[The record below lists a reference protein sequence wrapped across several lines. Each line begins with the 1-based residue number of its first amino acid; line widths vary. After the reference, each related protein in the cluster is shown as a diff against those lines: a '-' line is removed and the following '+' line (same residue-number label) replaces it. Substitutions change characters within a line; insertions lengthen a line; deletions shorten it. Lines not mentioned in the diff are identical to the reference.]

1 MMARVHLLRYLLT
14 VFWHLPGSWK
24 QRIRIV
30 RKMGRSIRDY
40 VSEGAD
46 VTYGQLVKRFGEPR
60 QVGFTCVNE
69 METDE
74 LVKELTN
81 KKNVAGVTLVTAI
94 ILVTLWIGYLGYCYI
109 RFEDS
114 IKGTLVI
121 SDVTVIERT
130 ETDAGGHTE

>member
-1 MMARVHLLRYLLT
+1 
-14 VFWHLPGSWK
+14 
-24 QRIRIV
+24 
-30 RKMGRSIRDY
+30 MGRSIRDY

-60 QVGFTCVNE
+60 QIGFIYVNE

-81 KKNVAGVTLVTAI
+81 KKNVAGVTLVTVI

>member
-1 MMARVHLLRYLLT
+1 MARVHLLRYLLT
-14 VFWHLPGSWK
+14 VFRHLPGSWK

-60 QVGFTCVNE
+60 QVAFIYVNE

-74 LVKELTN
+74 LIMRLKINSRIVSAVL
-81 KKNVAGVTLVTAI
+81 VAVTLLI
-94 ILVTLWIGYLGYCYI
+94 IMRFCFNLVSLNAFERDVNGYAVVEI
-109 RFEDS
+109 IEVER
-114 IKGTLVI
+114 KVI
-121 SDVTVIERT
+121 DEG
-130 ETDAGGHTE
+130 E

>member
-14 VFWHLPGSWK
+14 VFRHLPGSWK

-60 QVGFTCVNE
+60 QVAFIYVNE

-74 LVKELTN
+74 LIMRLKINSRIVSAVL
-81 KKNVAGVTLVTAI
+81 VAVTLLI
-94 ILVTLWIGYLGYCYI
+94 IMRFCFNLVSLNAFERDVNGYAVVEI
-109 RFEDS
+109 IEVER
-114 IKGTLVI
+114 KVI
-121 SDVTVIERT
+121 DEG
-130 ETDAGGHTE
+130 E